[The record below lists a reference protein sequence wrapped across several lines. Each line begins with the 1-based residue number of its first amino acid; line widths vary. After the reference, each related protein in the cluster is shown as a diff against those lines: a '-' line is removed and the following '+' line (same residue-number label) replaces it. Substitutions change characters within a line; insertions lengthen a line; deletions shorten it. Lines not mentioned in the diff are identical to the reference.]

1 MSDLLFMVK
10 IIILN
15 PVVKPQGLQQ
25 LCPLLFEATFCA
37 FFLSL
42 VRKASFWRCWGWVET
57 KTIRILGGNAWSHT
71 LCEHRMSISA
81 TMLRF
86 RARKAF
92 FRSNLRWMDGLAEVT
107 ENGNKRGRKRNKTHP
122 VQAHNKGRSPI
133 DIYYQQSTIKALKD
147 DMKDKNDGDCHH
159 SLPLIIMHHQSSREM
174 TQHWRQLWCK
184 QINTRTSPSQ
194 MTQPNDPTIK
204 HAAKS
209 LVDVDDDRHLSS
221 TYTVMHQTLNQDDN
235 ATRTIMMQTNQ
246 HKNRSKPN
254 DSTIKQTFEGLV
266 LLYQWRGSSMKE
278 KQQ

>member
-1 MSDLLFMVK
+1 MPLAFWSYFLRFFPFSCSKGIVLTLLRVSGYQNHPDFGRKRMVTH
-10 IIILN
+10 
-15 PVVKPQGLQQ
+15 
-25 LCPLLFEATFCA
+25 PLWAPDVHQCNNAPFR
-37 FFLSL
+37 
-42 VRKASFWRCWGWVET
+42 VRKA
-57 KTIRILGGNAWSHT
+57 L
-71 LCEHRMSISA
+71 
-81 TMLRF
+81 
-86 RARKAF
+86 
-92 FRSNLRWMDGLAEVT
+92 FRSNLRWMDDMAKVT
-107 ENGNKRGRKRNKTHP
+107 NNGNKRGQKRNKTHP
-122 VQAHNKGRSPI
+122 IQAHNKGGSPI
-133 DIYYQQSTIKALKD
+133 DINYQQSTIKALKD
-147 DMKDKNDGDCHH
+147 DMKDKNDEDCHH

-204 HAAKS
+204 HAANS

-221 TYTVMHQTLNQDDN
+221 TYTVMHQTLDQDDN